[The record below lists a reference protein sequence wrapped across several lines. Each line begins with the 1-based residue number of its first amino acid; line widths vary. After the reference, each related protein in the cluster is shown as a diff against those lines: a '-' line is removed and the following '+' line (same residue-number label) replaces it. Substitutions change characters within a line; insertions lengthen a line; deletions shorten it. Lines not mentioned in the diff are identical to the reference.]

1 MDTSFESRIA
11 SHAGGLIRITK
22 NLWWFGGRG
31 KDSKEE
37 QIALVIA
44 LDGGEEIHAIV
55 DSREHNARESAIV
68 ELLLEGGLAVVALD
82 SKFVEFI

>member
-1 MDTSFESRIA
+1 MGTSFESRIA

-31 KDSKEE
+31 QDSKEE
-37 QIALVIA
+37 RIALVIA

-55 DSREHNARESAIV
+55 DSRETARESAIV
-68 ELLLEGGLAVVALD
+68 ELLLEGELAVVALD